1 MKKFKIRL
9 AVGADKLAFFS
20 VPDHILSKAD
30 KIIHTWGDG
39 NTSAFYAFDEKCLA
53 LRASGKVGLSRKA
66 CYYYAYVAVGD
77 TLWQCDKYEG
87 PQREDIRQKLK
98 HITLEAF
105 TRFIKAVTEVPCGLD
120 MIESESEA
128 ILEQQRVKRYT
139 APEKRVVRKN
149 TAGLGIVWLKKGSTE
164 CYTIPLSDSQFS
176 RLEYRRIGDFACYF
190 AVEFEF
196 VLDGENKMRVRRTK
210 GTENATVCYVR
221 VGQSALIL
229 IGTGYTC
236 QNYCSEESSTTVAAG
251 IEYVEQCI
259 ARGDLTVRVVEDYM
273 RKYPEICS

>member
-1 MKKFKIRL
+1 M
-9 AVGADKLAFFS
+9 
-20 VPDHILSKAD
+20 
-30 KIIHTWGDG
+30 GDG
-39 NTSAFYAFDEKCLA
+39 NTSAFYVFDEKCLA
-53 LRASGKVGLSRKA
+53 LRASGEVGLPRKA
-66 CYYYAYVAVGD
+66 CYYYEYVAVGD
-77 TLWQCDKYEG
+77 TLWRCDKYEG

-105 TRFIKAVTEVPCGLD
+105 TRFVKAVTECPCGLV

-139 APEKRVVRKN
+139 VPEKRVVRKN
-149 TAGLGIVWLKKGSTE
+149 TAGLGIVWLKKGSKE

-236 QNYCSEESSTTVAAG
+236 QNYCSEETSTAVAAG
-251 IEYVEQCI
+251 IEYVEQCM
-259 ARGDLTVRVVEDYM
+259 ARGGLTVRVVEDYM